1 MKKAITIILTLS
13 IILTCAFCLTACDKD
28 DANVQTT
35 YDGTL
40 TVATNA
46 AFPPFE
52 MTGVAIDDYI
62 GIDMEL
68 AYEIGKI
75 LNYKVDIQDMP
86 FESVI
91 ESLESKT
98 ANVAMAGLTVSETR
112 LLTVDFCDP
121 YFNASQVVIAKTGSA
136 GANATTSE
144 ALAAALVGKKVG
156 YQSGTVGEYYVEGN
170 EEWDFDG
177 IEDVDGQLFT
187 NGAAAM
193 MALSNGQIDYIVIDE
208 LPAKE
213 FVKKYTGTVAKID
226 LPLTE
231 EEYAFAVQK
240 GDTKTL
246 TMINA
251 AMTIL
256 KANGK
261 FQEIVDKYY
270 GED

>member
-1 MKKAITIILTLS
+1 MKKAITIILAIS
-13 IILTCAFCLTACDKD
+13 IIATCVFCLAAC
-28 DANVQTT
+28 NEENTQTEVT

-52 MTGVAIDDYI
+52 MTGVYDNDYI

-75 LNYKVDIQDMP
+75 LNYKVEIQDMA
-86 FESVI
+86 FESVLA
-91 ESLESKT
+91 SLEAKT

-121 YFNASQVVIAKTGSA
+121 YFNASQVVIAKNGSA

-144 ALAAALVGKKVG
+144 ALASALVGKKVG
-156 YQSGTVGEYYVEGN
+156 YQNSTVGEYYVEGD
-170 EEWDFDG
+170 EEWGFDG
-177 IEDVDGQLFT
+177 IEDVVGTSFT

-193 MALSNGQIDYIVIDE
+193 MALTNGQIDYVIIDK
-208 LPAKE
+208 LPALE
-213 FVKKYTGTVAKID
+213 FVKNFSGTVAKTD

-240 GDTKTL
+240 GDTKTKD
-246 TMINA
+246 MINA
-251 AMTIL
+251 AMIIL

-261 FQEIVDKYY
+261 FQAIVDKYF
-270 GED
+270 GEN